1 MEDYPIAMKLEAVVH
16 PTSVSENDAEF
27 DPSIHIAVEVLS
39 SASFKKKM
47 IGLPVTAYHHDTM
60 KAVNVISRR
69 KKELTAENMRLAL
82 IELNQSLPGPL
93 QLARQLLKKRKIPST
108 SQNIWEVLPEVIAHA
123 RGPGVL
129 GSVTD
134 FWRDGEQWLVA
145 VDIDPRKISS
155 FQMKLIKKGG
165 ALGEV
170 SLTHVVLD
178 GRIEPLELSFT
189 IQGLRKGSAINRIVS
204 ASLKQ
209 HTSFDLH
216 YAMADLAEEQTPMVE
231 DTTAAKLETE
241 QDPIRMFYNK
251 LEGLQEKESEGAP
264 SLQAEFLATLANVKS
279 MSVQT
284 SKMNEARLADLEK
297 ALKVIEEGTILAFSE
312 IGPQCFGKT
321 NTCAKEE
328 WAKDPRSLAT
338 ANQLILA
345 AAANNMNKRKRD
357 NDELDEVLKDVSG
370 SQPRVIAAS
379 RAKTS
384 QPQEDDFFKELR
396 TMRAALKNLP

>member
-1 MEDYPIAMKLEAVVH
+1 MKLEAVVH
-16 PTSVSENDAEF
+16 PTSVSENDPNF

-69 KKELTAENMRLAL
+69 KKELTADNMRLAL
-82 IELNQSLPGPL
+82 IELNESLPGPL
-93 QLARQLLKKRKIPST
+93 ELARTLLKKRKIPGT
-108 SQNIWEVLPEVIAHA
+108 SRNIWEVLPEVIAHA

-134 FWRDGEQWLVA
+134 FWRDGDQWLVA
-145 VDIDPRKISS
+145 VEINPQKISS

-204 ASLKQ
+204 ASLK
-209 HTSFDLH
+209 HH
-216 YAMADLAEEQTPMVE
+216 AMADMMLDQPLVVEEVC
-231 DTTAAKLETE
+231 ETE
-241 QDPIRMFYNK
+241 QDPIRRLYNK
-251 LEGLQEKESEGAP
+251 LELLDRQQEKKGESGP
-264 SLQAEFLATLANVKS
+264 SLQSEFLATLANVKS

-284 SKMNEARLADLEK
+284 NKVNETRLADLEK

-321 NTCAKEE
+321 NTCAQEE
-328 WAKDPRSLAT
+328 WSKDPRSLAT

-345 AAANNMNKRKRD
+345 AAANNMNKRKRES
-357 NDELDEVLKDVSG
+357 DELDEVLKDVSG
-370 SQPRVIAAS
+370 GPPRVIAAS

-384 QPQEDDFFKELR
+384 NTPPEDEFWKELR
-396 TMRAALKNLP
+396 TMRAALKSLP